1 MQSLPALTAAL
12 LLGLSTTATATLA
25 PESTAPDSFQQ
36 LSTQLMAIDDA
47 VEATRDDPK
56 ALCFVVVLPEFY
68 DDARDIRDQWT
79 SAKKRFNNSKHHGQQ
94 VFFVRGQDAQFVLEA
109 SYINQAPAAIAYR
122 NGRPHHSRT
131 GTMTEKNIQAFL
143 AISFD
148 NHAPTTSA
156 PDQTAFLFSSMN
168 ELAFAG
174 QQTPAAKGACQI
186 MLNLHALINGPYA
199 STYSASDLAEMT
211 ALYNQTQI
219 TLSSFD
225 TTNQSVLDEINAT
238 RAIAIRT
245 WNKRTKSTF
254 GFGIWSDLA
263 MITGDTNE
271 VLTWID
277 QGLDSPS
284 NHKRVA
290 QSLADYGQPLA
301 QLLID
306 SHRYQALAM
315 TITSPNQIQS
325 QLAAAALLA
334 DEIAQ
339 IDPDSSDSYNTL
351 VDSATNKAAASH
363 AALLFAGRDSE
374 AWQIAQ
380 FTQDFAG
387 LQLASAA
394 LCSAAINAAVLTD
407 QHATLAH
414 NLDPSTHASLI
425 NAMNTTF
432 AVVPTDD

>member
-1 MQSLPALTAAL
+1 MSSVPALTAAL
-12 LLGLSTTATATLA
+12 ILGLSTTASATFA
-25 PESTAPDSFQQ
+25 PESTAPDSFKQI
-36 LSTQLMAIDDA
+36 STQMMAIDDA
-47 VEATRDDPK
+47 VEATKDDPN

-79 SAKKRFNNSKHHGQQ
+79 SAKKRFNNSKHQ

-122 NGRPHHSRT
+122 NGRSYHSRT

-143 AISFD
+143 ALSFD
-148 NHAPTTSA
+148 NHSPTTSA
-156 PDQTAFLFSSMN
+156 PDQTEFLFNSMN

-199 STYSASDLAEMT
+199 STYSDSDLEEMT
-211 ALYNQTQI
+211 DLYNQTQI
-219 TLSSFD
+219 TLSSLD

-238 RAIAIRT
+238 RVIAMRT

-263 MITGDTNE
+263 MITGDSNE

-277 QGLDSPS
+277 QGLESPS

-301 QLLID
+301 QILID
-306 SHRYQALAM
+306 SHRFDALAM
-315 TITSPNQIQS
+315 TITSPDQIKD
-325 QLAAAALLA
+325 QLAAASLLA

-339 IDPDSSDSYNTL
+339 IDPSSSDSYDHL
-351 VDSATNKAAASH
+351 IDSATHMAAASH

-374 AWQIAQ
+374 AWQVAQ

-387 LQLASAA
+387 PQLASAA
-394 LCSAAINAAVLTD
+394 LCDAAIKTGVLAD
-407 QHATLAH
+407 RHAFLVK
-414 NLDPSTHASLI
+414 NLDQTKHASLI
-425 NAMNTTF
+425 SAMNTSF